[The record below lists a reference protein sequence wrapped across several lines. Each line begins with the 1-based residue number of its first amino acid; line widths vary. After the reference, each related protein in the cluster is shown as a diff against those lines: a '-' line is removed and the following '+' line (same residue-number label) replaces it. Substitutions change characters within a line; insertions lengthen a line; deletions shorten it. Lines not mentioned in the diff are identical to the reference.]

1 MALERRESAIL
12 GEMLSF
18 VTGSEASEVN
28 CEANAVLQKQCE
40 FLEAKQLQ
48 GRYVGWN
55 ESKRSHR
62 RRGHS
67 WGRTRDSQGQNAWG

>member
-40 FLEAKQLQ
+40 FLEAKQL
-48 GRYVGWN
+48 
-55 ESKRSHR
+55 
-62 RRGHS
+62 
-67 WGRTRDSQGQNAWG
+67 